1 MSRPGTGSQCGD
13 PKCVC
18 ALCTCGEHHCD
29 KGYHGA
35 RDGTKVPFAG
45 ASTTHVDYQRH
56 APCKAEGY
64 KPDARR
70 QGPSAPFE
78 GESINQS
85 DFIELKREEP
95 VWQVRRLSDSSA
107 VCSQSHDPYSSINTT
122 SPLVGVAVCTRPRQ
136 SIHALTRICTHAR
149 TLTHSFLSRT
159 HSCVVETCNLVLAAR
174 AYSHIRA
181 PTHSQRKTVPY
192 KPNSQAFDGTST
204 TKQDFVNFEG
214 SAKREPIHQ
223 VDARKA
229 PGPGSYEYV
238 HLDAHT
244 MF

>member
-95 VWQVRRLSDSSA
+95 VWQVRRLSDSST
-107 VCSQSHDPYSSINTT
+107 VCSQSHPKDSEWTP
-122 SPLVGVAVCTRPRQ
+122 TRQ
-136 SIHALTRICTHAR
+136 
-149 TLTHSFLSRT
+149 
-159 HSCVVETCNLVLAAR
+159 
-174 AYSHIRA
+174 
-181 PTHSQRKTVPY
+181 
-192 KPNSQAFDGTST
+192 
-204 TKQDFVNFEG
+204 
-214 SAKREPIHQ
+214 
-223 VDARKA
+223 
-229 PGPGSYEYV
+229 
-238 HLDAHT
+238 
-244 MF
+244 